1 MGEDFLTKR
10 KLTRKEFLKLGATS
24 AGAIV
29 LSEAAVAKRV
39 FAGEEPVQ
47 VKPLFK
53 KGDDILLRM
62 QDDLNRALSKP
73 REKRSW
79 SMLIDLHKCVGCHA
93 CAIACKSENVSPPGV
108 AYRKVLDLET
118 GKYPKLKR
126 DYVPVLCN
134 HCENPPC
141 VTACPV
147 KATNARPDGIV
158 DMDYMKCIG
167 CRACLNACPYGA
179 RQSDFGK
186 FYTDKTPKLQDYETR
201 PAFEYKKEWPREK
214 GKSPI
219 GNARKC
225 HFCIHRIESG
235 ELPACVTT
243 CIGKTTYF
251 GDIKDKDSLVSELIA
266 KNKVSR
272 LKEALGTKPRVYY
285 IGLEEVRL

>member
-24 AGAIV
+24 ASVIV
-29 LSEAAVAKRV
+29 LSEAAVAKKV

-47 VKPLFK
+47 GKPLFK

-79 SMLIDLHKCVGCHA
+79 SMLIDLHKCVGCYA

-108 AYRKVLDLET
+108 AYRKILDLET

-147 KATNARPDGIV
+147 KATKARPDGIV

-167 CRACLNACPYGA
+167 CRACLIACPYGA

-186 FYTDKTPKLQDYETR
+186 FYTDKTSKLQDYETR
-201 PAFEYKKEWPREK
+201 PAFEYNKEWPRQK

>member
-1 MGEDFLTKR
+1 MREDFLTKR

-29 LSEAAVAKRV
+29 LSEAAVAKKV

-47 VKPLFK
+47 GKLLFK
-53 KGDDILLRM
+53 KGDDMLLRM

-79 SMLIDLHKCVGCHA
+79 SMVIDLHKCVGCYA

-118 GKYPKLKR
+118 GKYPNLKR

-141 VTACPV
+141 VKACPV
-147 KATNARPDGIV
+147 KATKARPDGIV

-201 PAFEYKKEWPREK
+201 PAFEYKKEWPRQK

>member
-1 MGEDFLTKR
+1 MGEDFLIKR

-29 LSEAAVAKRV
+29 LSETVMAKKV
-39 FAGEEPVQ
+39 FAQERHDQG
-47 VKPLFK
+47 KPLFK

-62 QDDLNRALSKP
+62 QSDLNRALSKP

-79 SMLIDLHKCVGCHA
+79 SMVIDLHKCIGCHA
-93 CAIACKSENVSPPGV
+93 CTLACKTENVSPPGV
-108 AYRKVLDLET
+108 AYRKVLDIET
-118 GKYPKLKR
+118 GKYPNPKR
-126 DYVPVLCN
+126 NFVPVLCN
-134 HCENPPC
+134 HCANPPC
-141 VTACPV
+141 VKACPV
-147 KATNARPDGIV
+147 KATIARPDGIV
-158 DMDYMKCIG
+158 DMDYIKCIG

-186 FYTDKTPKLQDYETR
+186 FYTDKTPKLQAYETR
-201 PAFEYKKEWPREK
+201 PAFEYKKEWPRQK

-243 CIGKTTYF
+243 CVGKTTYF

-266 KNKVSR
+266 NKKVSV
-272 LKEALGTKPRVYY
+272 LKEALGTKPRLYY

>member
-1 MGEDFLTKR
+1 MREDFLTKR

-29 LSEAAVAKRV
+29 LSEAIVAKKV

-53 KGDDILLRM
+53 KGDDMLLRM

-73 REKRSW
+73 RENRSW

-118 GKYPKLKR
+118 GKYPNLKR

-147 KATNARPDGIV
+147 KATKARPDGIV

-167 CRACLNACPYGA
+167 CRACLIACPYGA

-225 HFCIHRIESG
+225 HFCIHRIENG

>member
-1 MGEDFLTKR
+1 MREDFLTKR

-29 LSEAAVAKRV
+29 LSEAIVAKKV

-47 VKPLFK
+47 GKPLFK

-73 REKRSW
+73 RENRSW

-93 CAIACKSENVSPPGV
+93 CVIACKSENVSPPGV

-147 KATNARPDGIV
+147 KATKARPDGIV

-167 CRACLNACPYGA
+167 CRACLIACPYGA

-201 PAFEYKKEWPREK
+201 PAFEYKKEWPRQK